1 MEPDQL
7 CHLQNGPESFSLTP
21 IKSES
26 EPTPETVVFKKRR
39 DTFHVVYISDTIW
52 TLDRKLIE
60 DDFSDKLRPVLM
72 ATVGMESL
80 KNSDL
85 SFCYV
90 LQWDRESGWWIMW
103 LAVSS
108 QGDSESGE
116 EVELTLLCPH
126 SKTKAAFWIEG
137 MHCYVLSGWDH
148 CLMGDSETAFNLPWL
163 SHANIITELS
173 KDKSE

>member
-1 MEPDQL
+1 
-7 CHLQNGPESFSLTP
+7 
-21 IKSES
+21 
-26 EPTPETVVFKKRR
+26 
-39 DTFHVVYISDTIW
+39 
-52 TLDRKLIE
+52 
-60 DDFSDKLRPVLM
+60 
-72 ATVGMESL
+72 
-80 KNSDL
+80 
-85 SFCYV
+85 
-90 LQWDRESGWWIMW
+90 MW

-137 MHCYVLSGWDH
+137 MHSYVLSGWDH
-148 CLMGDSETAFNLPWL
+148 CLMDDSETAFNLSWL

>member
-26 EPTPETVVFKKRR
+26 EPTPETVVCKKRR

-126 SKTKAAFWIEG
+126 SRTKAAFWIEG
-137 MHCYVLSGWDH
+137 MHSPATSSPAGI
-148 CLMGDSETAFNLPWL
+148 TA
-163 SHANIITELS
+163 
-173 KDKSE
+173 